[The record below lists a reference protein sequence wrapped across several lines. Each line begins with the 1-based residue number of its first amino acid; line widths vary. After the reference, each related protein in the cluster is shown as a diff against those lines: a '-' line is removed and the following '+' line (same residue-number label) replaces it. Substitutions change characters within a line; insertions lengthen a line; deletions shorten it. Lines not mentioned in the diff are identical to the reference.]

1 MLFSLDGEQW
11 AAFAEESDG
20 VENAWVQVGGG
31 RPSLLCHT
39 HHNGQGGR
47 SNPPGWGEDG
57 NTQAWMARVL
67 CATPYY
73 KRVV

>member
-1 MLFSLDGEQW
+1 VFLDGDQW
-11 AAFAEESDG
+11 VAFAEDPDG
-20 VENAWVQVGGG
+20 VENAWMQVGSG
-31 RPSLLCHT
+31 RPGLLCHT
-39 HHNGQGGR
+39 HHNGQDGH